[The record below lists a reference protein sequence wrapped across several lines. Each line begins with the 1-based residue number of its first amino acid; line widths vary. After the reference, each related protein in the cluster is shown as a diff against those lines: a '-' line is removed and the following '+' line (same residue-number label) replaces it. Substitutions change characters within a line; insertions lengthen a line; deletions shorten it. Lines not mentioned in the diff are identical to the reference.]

1 MLCPDRGH
9 SSFDTGLKMIW
20 EAPDFVGGAP
30 IDGYEVRY
38 RTRQSLDDELVKG
51 EWQHWP
57 HGLAATFTTITGL
70 DAGVSYGVQVRAVN
84 VNGPGEWS
92 FEGTG
97 VIGRPDHICDILDE
111 LHNG

>member
-1 MLCPDRGH
+1 
-9 SSFDTGLKMIW
+9 MIW

-57 HGLAATFTTITGL
+57 HGLAATSTTITAL
-70 DAGVSYGVQVRAVN
+70 DAGVSYGVQVWAVN

-97 VIGRPDHICDILDE
+97 VIGRPDHILDE